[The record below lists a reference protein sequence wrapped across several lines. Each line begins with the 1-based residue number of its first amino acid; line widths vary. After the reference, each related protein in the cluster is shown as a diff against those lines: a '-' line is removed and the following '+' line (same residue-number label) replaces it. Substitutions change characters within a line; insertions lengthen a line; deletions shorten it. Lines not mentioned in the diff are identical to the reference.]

1 MRIKKLKKPTRS
13 LSGVLPLTVVS
24 MPIDGTG
31 CKHKCIYCPTLGVP
45 KSYTPESPA
54 ILRAKAL
61 GYNAFK
67 QVKARLK
74 ILRQMGHRS
83 NKIELIFIGG
93 TFLEMPLIYQ
103 YNFVKSCY
111 DALNGRKAKNLNQAK
126 KINEKT
132 KNRVVAFC
140 IETRPDVTSENEI
153 ERLLDFGCT
162 RVELGVQAIDDK
174 ILNFVKRGHGVKE
187 IKKAT
192 QLLKDSCFK
201 VGYHFMPGLPGSSI
215 KKDIAMYKK
224 LWQIDAFKP
233 DHIKIYPT
241 QVIKGS
247 LLEKL
252 YLKNKYIPYP
262 KSELTE
268 LLIKLKELTPRYCR
282 IMRVMREIPKQWLVA
297 GTINI
302 NLRQELKVIMKKKGK
317 KCKCIRCREPGFKGK
332 EKVKLKDIEIK
343 ITSYK
348 ASKGKEFFI
357 EAIDATDTCYGLI
370 RLRFPYKPF
379 IDELKDKAL
388 IRELHVYGT
397 ALVVKDKNSSSIQHK
412 GIGKMLLETA
422 ESLANSKYDAV
433 AVISGPGVREYY
445 RTLNYKLGKWF
456 MLKNLC

>member
-1 MRIKKLKKPTRS
+1 MQKLKKPTRS
-13 LSGVLPLTVVS
+13 ISGVLPLAVVT
-24 MPIDGTG
+24 MPIEGVG
-31 CKHKCIYCPTLGVP
+31 CKHNCVYCPTLGVP

-54 ILRAKAL
+54 ILRARAL
-61 GYNAFK
+61 SYDAFK

-74 ILRQMGHRS
+74 ILRQMGHKS

-93 TFLEMPLIYQ
+93 TFLEMPLAYQ

-111 DALNGRKAKNLNQAK
+111 DALNGKKAKNLEQAK
-126 KINEKT
+126 KINEKA

-140 IETRPDVTSENEI
+140 IETRPDVASENEI
-153 ERLLDFGCT
+153 ERMLEFGVT

-174 ILNFVKRGHGVKE
+174 ILKLVERGHGVKE

-192 QLLKDSCFK
+192 ALLKDSCFK

-215 KKDIAMYKK
+215 KRDIAMYKK
-224 LWQIDAFKP
+224 LWQDEAFKP

-247 LLEKL
+247 KL
-252 YLKNKYIPYP
+252 AIWHRQGKYSPYS
-262 KSELTE
+262 KAELIE

-297 GTINI
+297 GTTSI
-302 NLRQELKVIMKKKGK
+302 NLRQELKEIMEVRGK
-317 KCKCIRCREPGFKGK
+317 KCNCIRCREPGFRRK

-343 ITSYK
+343 ITKYK

-357 EAIDATDTCYGLI
+357 EAIDADDTCYGLI

-388 IRELHVYGT
+388 IRELHVYGQAT
-397 ALVVKDKNSSSIQHK
+397 LIGKSGSVQHR
-412 GIGKMLLETA
+412 GIGKKLLEIA
-422 ESLANSKYDAV
+422 EDIAKQSYDAI
-433 AVISGPGVREYY
+433 AVISGVGVREYY
-445 RTLNYKLGKWF
+445 RRFNYSLGKFF
-456 MLKNLC
+456 MLKKI